1 MRTHI
6 SLLLIA
12 LYSTKIVG
20 SIAQNLIIDSKP
32 SNSSQK
38 NKINNLFFD
47 KKNICSPPIEKL
59 ELNRQNEFYNMIDLV
74 LALIF
79 M

>member
-20 SIAQNLIIDSKP
+20 SIAQNLIIDTKP
-32 SNSSQK
+32 SNTTPK
-38 NKINNLFFD
+38 HKINNIFVD
-47 KKNICSPPIEKL
+47 KKNICSQPIEKL
-59 ELNRQNEFYNMIDLV
+59 EFNRQNDFYNMIDLV

-79 M
+79 I